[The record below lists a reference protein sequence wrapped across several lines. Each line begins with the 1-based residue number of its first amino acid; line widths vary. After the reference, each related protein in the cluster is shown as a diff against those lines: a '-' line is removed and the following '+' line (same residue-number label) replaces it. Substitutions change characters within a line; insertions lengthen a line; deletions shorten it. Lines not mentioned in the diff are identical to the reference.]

1 MDFHK
6 MPSAALQ
13 HLYLA
18 SLFASDGRT
27 DGQTS
32 EIYDNHPF
40 GVDKPER
47 ILGEGNSGSSLRFM
61 LKTVSFIIFPYC
73 INAN

>member
-27 DGQTS
+27 DGRTDGRRLQFLGPL
-32 EIYDNHPF
+32 YDNHPF
-40 GVDKPER
+40 GVDKLTKES
-47 ILGEGNSGSSLRFM
+47 E
-61 LKTVSFIIFPYC
+61 VW
-73 INAN
+73 